1 MSLVLDNMM
10 LLFLALLLWI
20 ALVSMA
26 QFLCALPKAEIKLA
40 PMCWRSCN
48 SFFLIFVTTL
58 RIPYVLSDQHYS
70 MISWNRCT
78 YLKCQTSLDFKSWF
92 KFIVSRYHCIIY
104 GINIHE
110 FRSRLPAGQST
121 SLQVLD
127 SARGIILDDTH
138 LVPLLTASAI
148 LPLKCE

>member
-20 ALVSMA
+20 ALVSIA

-40 PMCWRSCN
+40 PMYWRSCN

-58 RIPYVLSDQHYS
+58 RIPYVLSDQLKFHF
-70 MISWNRCT
+70 
-78 YLKCQTSLDFKSWF
+78 KCQTSLDFKSWF
-92 KFIVSRYHCIIY
+92 KFIASRYHCVIY

-110 FRSRLPAGQST
+110 FRSRSPAGQST

-127 SARGIILDDTH
+127 SERGIILDDTH